1 MNKSDKGCRQGKY
14 TEYIGGTYFKQSQE
28 NVNQRADQKDAY
40 VDINQLDENI
50 SSSECLLLISY
61 NMSHCYCFFF
71 SNTKSGSIQIT
82 FLPDEQSERH
92 CLRRYWQVLTII
104 QSRRIL

>member
-14 TEYIGGTYFKQSQE
+14 TEYIGVLIFKRSQE

-50 SSSECLLLISY
+50 SSSECLL
-61 NMSHCYCFFF
+61 
-71 SNTKSGSIQIT
+71 
-82 FLPDEQSERH
+82 
-92 CLRRYWQVLTII
+92 
-104 QSRRIL
+104 

>member
-40 VDINQLDENI
+40 VDINQLDINI
-50 SSSECLLLISY
+50 PSPKSFFKISCNSTHFLCL
-61 NMSHCYCFFF
+61 FF
-71 SNTKSGSIQIT
+71 SNT
-82 FLPDEQSERH
+82 
-92 CLRRYWQVLTII
+92 
-104 QSRRIL
+104 

>member
-40 VDINQLDENI
+40 VDINQLDVDV
-50 SSSECLLLISY
+50 SSTER
-61 NMSHCYCFFF
+61 
-71 SNTKSGSIQIT
+71 
-82 FLPDEQSERH
+82 FL
-92 CLRRYWQVLTII
+92 
-104 QSRRIL
+104 

>member
-1 MNKSDKGCRQGKY
+1 MNISDKGCRQGKY

-50 SSSECLLLISY
+50 SSSECLL
-61 NMSHCYCFFF
+61 
-71 SNTKSGSIQIT
+71 
-82 FLPDEQSERH
+82 
-92 CLRRYWQVLTII
+92 
-104 QSRRIL
+104 

>member
-50 SSSECLLLISY
+50 SSFKSAIICPIVIA
-61 NMSHCYCFFF
+61 FF
-71 SNTKSGSIQIT
+71 SPIQNQ
-82 FLPDEQSERH
+82 DQSK
-92 CLRRYWQVLTII
+92 
-104 QSRRIL
+104 